1 MRWITILLAGIFTIL
16 PTVGIY
22 AHCKGEKHEDS
33 HAHTVSA
40 APYFSVF
47 VEGADLSSYDSEAF
61 KLRGIMCQS
70 CIKNVEKALRKVDGV
85 VAIRYHWEEKKLEVW
100 GKDVNR
106 EKIKEAVESAGYSV
120 ES

>member
-1 MRWITILLAGIFTIL
+1 MRWIAVLVAGILATL
-16 PTVGIY
+16 PISGVY
-22 AHCKGEKHEDS
+22 ANCKGEKHKDT
-33 HAHTVSA
+33 HAHTVSV

-61 KLRGIMCQS
+61 KLKGIMCQT

-85 VAIRYHWEEKKLEVW
+85 VAIKYHWEEKKLEVW
-100 GKDVNR
+100 GKDLNR
-106 EKIKEAVESAGYSV
+106 EKIKEAVESAGYGV

>member
-1 MRWITILLAGIFTIL
+1 MRWITILLAGIFVIL
-16 PTVGIY
+16 PVASAYAHCGKSHDEAKAQTVGI
-22 AHCKGEKHEDS
+22 E
-33 HAHTVSA
+33 
-40 APYFSVF
+40 PYFSIF